1 MLQLGGS
8 YYRVFFEVIQLEV
21 KMKTSRELYVASQLA
36 YTDEELARFI
46 KNKIEPKMLK
56 KAKRGEYSISYAFR
70 PFFPEGKVDAIR
82 DMLEKQ
88 GFYVYKPSEG
98 LLVIDWILEKYKGGR
113 PTPPPPK
120 GK

>member
-1 MLQLGGS
+1 
-8 YYRVFFEVIQLEV
+8 
-21 KMKTSRELYVASQLA
+21 MKTAGELYVASKTA

-46 KNKIEPKMLK
+46 KDKIEPKMLK
-56 KAKRGEYSISYAFR
+56 KAKRGEYSLRYAFR

-88 GFYVYKPSEG
+88 GFCVFKPSEG
-98 LLVIDWILEKYKGGR
+98 FLVIDWVSEKYKGGR
-113 PTPPPPK
+113 PPPPPR